1 MKTGSLVANVIGEA
15 YTEWKNKEQIFI
27 CAPTGSGKTTFVL
40 KTLLPYFAERGKKI
54 LYLVNRRILKAQIRE
69 MISDLSHKYWVAIK
83 VELYQEIEK
92 KIKEGIGSS
101 TNMPASFGFDY
112 SGLEKI
118 SDFDCVICD
127 ECHYFLA
134 DSNYN
139 TSTIFSFRW
148 IQDVFQERLCIF
160 MSATICEVK
169 AYVEDKNL
177 WEGIETYTRVYEIPK
192 YDMSTTGGQSHK
204 IRKAEGKEEDEKV
217 PRHEIKNYFVD
228 KDYRYIEDEN
238 IRIVRNRKELVDI
251 VIQGN
256 YKWLVFVDDIR
267 YGMELERLIKRK
279 FRQLAKEQESSDG
292 VDNKVVMLSSGYMR
306 DQRTTEEVDRII
318 RTSVPSAKVLITTS
332 VLDNGV
338 NIKDIDVRNLI
349 IFADNETE
357 FIQMLGRKRK
367 DAQQLKLY
375 IYEYDKDHFSKR
387 KRQVRRKKE
396 LADKYREYIEDKVDG
411 LEKSPFQGWGDDD
424 NILRLYECEESGMKD
439 QHRMLLQ
446 EMFDGYIKYED
457 LRGVFTV
464 YKGKLLLNPLSFQ
477 NIQNLTAYYQ
487 KMIDNFEGEKNAFAR
502 EALGWLGKTG
512 KVAEKIIRESR
523 QTEEKQSR
531 IRIIAVLGGIAGKKK
546 LRDEFIE
553 ISDDL
558 HEDLKVI
565 VKEPVDFPD
574 ETLRTNE
581 QFDRWSKI
589 NREFS
594 KTGKVISKQSMEFL
608 REFCRIPY
616 QVTTDRHGGYIVQRV
631 NLKGKN
637 AH

>member
-1 MKTGSLVANVIGEA
+1 MKSGSLVANVIGEA
-15 YTEWKNKEQIFI
+15 YTEWENGQRIFI
-27 CAPTGSGKTTFVL
+27 NAPTGSGKTTFVL

-54 LYLVNRRILKAQIRE
+54 LYLVNRRILKEQIRE
-69 MISDLSHKYWVAIK
+69 MISDLSHKYWVAIR

-92 KIKEGIGSS
+92 GVKEGAGSS
-101 TNMPASFGFDY
+101 ANAPASFGFDY

-118 SDFDCVICD
+118 SDFDCIVCD

-139 TSTIFSFRW
+139 TNTIFSFRW
-148 IQDVFQERLCIF
+148 IQDVFQEKLCIF
-160 MSATICEVK
+160 MSATIREMK

-177 WEGIETYTRVYEIPK
+177 WEGKETYTRVYEIPK
-192 YDMSTTGGQSHK
+192 YDMSTIEGQSHE
-204 IRKAEGKEEDEKV
+204 IRKADGKERD
-217 PRHEIKNYFVD
+217 IS
-228 KDYRYIEDEN
+228 
-238 IRIVRNRKELVDI
+238 IVRNRKEIVDI
-251 VIQGN
+251 VIQGKN
-256 YKWLVFVDDIR
+256 KWLVFVDDIR

-292 VDNKVVMLSSGYMR
+292 VDNKVIMLSSGYMR
-306 DQRTTEEVDRII
+306 DQRTTEEVDRIV
-318 RTSVPSAKVLITTS
+318 RTSVPSAKVLITNS
-332 VLDNGV
+332 FLDNGV
-338 NIKDIDVRNLI
+338 NIKDMDVRNLV

-375 IYEYDKDHFSKR
+375 IYEYNKDHFSKR
-387 KRQVRRKKE
+387 KRQIRRKKE
-396 LADKYREYIEDKVDG
+396 LADNYYKYIEDKVAG
-411 LEKSPFQGWGDDD
+411 LEKSPFHKWGDDA
-424 NILRLYECEESGMKD
+424 NIHRLFECEESSMED
-439 QHRMLLQ
+439 QHRILLQ
-446 EMFDGYIKYED
+446 AMFNGYIKYED

-464 YKGKLLLNPLSFQ
+464 YKGKLLLNMLSFQ
-477 NIQNLTAYYQ
+477 NIQNLIAYYQ
-487 KMIDNFEGEKNAFAR
+487 QMIDNFDGEKNAFAR

-512 KVAEKIIRESR
+512 EVAEKIIRESR
-523 QTEEKQSR
+523 QTEEMQSR
-531 IRIIAVLGGIAGKKK
+531 TRIIAVLGGITGKKK
-546 LRDEFIE
+546 LRGEFIE
-553 ISDDL
+553 ISDGV

-616 QVTTDRHGGYIVQRV
+616 QVTTDGHGGYMVQRV
-631 NLKGKN
+631 NPEGKN